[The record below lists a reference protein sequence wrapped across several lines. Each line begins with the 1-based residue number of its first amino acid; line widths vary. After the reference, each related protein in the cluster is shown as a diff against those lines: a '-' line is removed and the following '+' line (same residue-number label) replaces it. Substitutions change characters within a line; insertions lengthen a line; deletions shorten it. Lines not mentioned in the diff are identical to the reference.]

1 MDTVIQS
8 LVQSPYMRTMAVV
21 PSKSENM
28 VHGISDHL
36 PPYSRQK
43 IHLRPVSG
51 SGLNTTWRFDIPR
64 VGLLHKAVLYL
75 RVKVSGTVGNHI
87 PLQPTSASTLF
98 YANVIRNIELFSKQK
113 FIERLVPECIPAAM
127 QTYVE
132 PLAADHII
140 QSYKSPSNTALPDGV
155 SLYTHKP
162 DLTSQSESLFLEFQL
177 PLPLC
182 SLSSIKKNFQ
192 TQFVEQLSLMV
203 TTANITTHTV
213 TAYDLMLKCDFHHF
227 HPNVETA
234 VRNSNY
240 QAGVPATLPWYDWME
255 FDRVLTKT
263 DQKVSFSLRS
273 DAVISDL
280 VIIPISTDTTVV
292 SGKRTLAAA
301 KYTLIKNDLYVV
313 VQNNSEVLFESSLY
327 DLTHW
332 MHQDV
337 VLDEDDNRSMHVNY
351 NIDEKD
357 DYIHIPLAM
366 ITKNEVFTGGIALS
380 SLSAPSVTVYANES
394 VYRGLSASV
403 PTVTTFGVANQSFL
417 CFGKRHFLL
426 RIDSDTGVVA
436 RTIES

>member
-64 VGLLHKAVLYL
+64 VGLLHKALLCV
-75 RVKVSGTVGNHI
+75 RMKVNTSTHV
-87 PLQPTSASTLF
+87 PLQSVSDSNLF

-113 FIERLVPECIPAAM
+113 FIERLIPECIPTAIKP
-127 QTYVE
+127 YVE
-132 PLAADHII
+132 MFSIDHFI
-140 QSYKSPSNTALPDGV
+140 QSYRQGQTNTGLPDGV
-155 SLYTHKP
+155 SLPTHMP
-162 DLTSQSESLFLEFQL
+162 NLTDANESQFLEFHI

-192 TQFVEQLSLMV
+192 TQFVEQLSLLV
-203 TTANITTHTV
+203 TTAATATHAV
-213 TAYDLMLKCDFHHF
+213 TAYDLTLKCDFHQF

-234 VRNSNY
+234 IRNSNY
-240 QAGVPATLPWYDWME
+240 QASVPATLPWYDWIE
-255 FDRVLTKT
+255 FDRVLTKN
-263 DQKVSFSLRS
+263 DQKVTFSLRS
-273 DAVISDL
+273 DALISDL
-280 VIIPISTDTTVV
+280 VIVPISTSTTTV
-292 SGKRTLAAA
+292 SGKRSLAAA
-301 KYTLIKNDLYVV
+301 RYTTIENDLYIV
-313 VQNNSEVLFESSLY
+313 VQNNTEVLFESSLF

-332 MHQDV
+332 MHHDCI
-337 VLDEDDNRSMHVNY
+337 LDEDDHRSTHVNFRL
-351 NIDEKD
+351 NEKD
-357 DYIHIPLAM
+357 DFIHIPLSLLS
-366 ITKNEVFTGGIALS
+366 KNEVFTGGIALS
-380 SLSAPSVTVYANES
+380 SLSSPTVTVYANES
-394 VYRGLSASV
+394 VYRGSAASV
-403 PTVTTFGVANQSFL
+403 AGVTTFGVAEQSFL